1 MIMKIMIVEDDVV
14 IATSLKNEL
23 NKWAYD
29 VLISENFTSVI
40 EEFNGYKPNLILLD
54 VNLPQLN
61 GYYICKEI
69 RELSNVPIIFI
80 SALNEKTDI
89 LSAMQ
94 MGADDFISKPID
106 LNITVAKINALIKRT
121 YQMNMDFEN
130 LTYKEISLDLGRS
143 HLSYEDKIIELTFTE
158 LQIMH
163 ELIKNPEKFISKNT
177 LIERCW
183 KNEQFIDENTLAVNL
198 TRLRK
203 KLRERGL
210 DKCIETKKNVGYRLF
225 Y

>member
-1 MIMKIMIVEDDVV
+1 MKIMIVEDDVV

-80 SALNEKTDI
+80 SALSEKTDI

-121 YQMNMDFEN
+121 YQMNMDFES
-130 LTYKEISLDLGRS
+130 LIYKEISLN
-143 HLSYEDKIIELTFTE
+143 LSKSCLFYRENKVELTFTE
-158 LQIMH
+158 FQIIH
-163 ELIKNPEKFISKNT
+163 ELIKNPEKYVSKNT

-203 KLRERGL
+203 KLKAIGL